1 MAASDDLTKLAD
13 RAKEAEERVA
23 AAREKGKADLEAD
36 LEYARGVGEE
46 QAKAL
51 SETAE
56 EGKGRISD
64 RWEGVQEAWNQAIA
78 KVREDMEGRKT
89 EHDLHKAQ
97 RRADSAEDDARFA
110 IDFAYSAIGE
120 AEYAV
125 LDASLARMEADEQ
138 SEEAGKEANAN
149 A

>member
-36 LEYARGVGEE
+36 LDYARGAGEE
-46 QAKAL
+46 EAEAL
-51 SETAE
+51 RETAE
-56 EGKGRISD
+56 QGKGRISD

-78 KVREDMEGRKT
+78 KVHEDVEGRKT

-138 SEEAGKEANAN
+138 SKEAGKKANASV
-149 A
+149 